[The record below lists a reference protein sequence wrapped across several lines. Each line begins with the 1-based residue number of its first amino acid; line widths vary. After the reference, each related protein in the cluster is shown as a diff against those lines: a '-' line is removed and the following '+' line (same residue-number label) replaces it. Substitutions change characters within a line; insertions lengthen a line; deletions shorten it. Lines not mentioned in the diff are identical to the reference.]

1 MERILLDKHPKNG
14 WLKSLLLTL
23 MHRLKQFAQLWSLQ
37 TLLDLPDRLKNLWQ
51 QLIGSY

>member
-1 MERILLDKHPKNG
+1 MDKHPKNG

-37 TLLDLPDRLKNLWQ
+37 TLLDLPDRLKKSVAAADWFL
-51 QLIGSY
+51 LVYS